1 MVRIPFLV
9 SPVTTTP
16 FLPTKSTWFALRTWS
31 KYPFVGADTTQPILR
46 RSPIVAALFG
56 LDLSKLTK
64 PAVGAAAVIPGTTGV
79 AVGSFN
85 SPRSDTLSFGYHL
98 PSFANT
104 TGVFASAVVTPVIG
118 DPSGFT
124 FVAS

>member
-1 MVRIPFLV
+1 M
-9 SPVTTTP
+9 
-16 FLPTKSTWFALRTWS
+16 LR
-31 KYPFVGADTTQPILR
+31 K
-46 RSPIVAALFG
+46 SPIVATLFG
-56 LDLSKLTK
+56 LDLPKSIK
-64 PAVGAAAVIPGTTGV
+64 PAVGEAAVIPGTTGV

-98 PSFANT
+98 PLFANT
-104 TGVFASAVVTPVIG
+104 TGVFASAAVTPVAG